1 MEKFRIVMKL
11 SFNLKLSQ
19 SLKLTPLL
27 QQSIKLLQASQVEI
41 NDLINDYINEN
52 PFLEYE
58 DNLSISK
65 PRNQYTKNYNANEN
79 QDDFYDIFENQT
91 KNLTLKEFLIEN
103 SGVFSMSEREQLVF
117 YYLIDAINDDGYLIT
132 DFHDLIIDIPIS
144 PKISSFELEAAL
156 KIIQACSHPGIGS
169 RNLSEC
175 LTLQLENIKDTKN
188 ITKIAQIITKD
199 YLNYIPA
206 NKVSELSRIIRAS
219 EDEIQTA
226 IKLIKS
232 LNPRP
237 GQIFKAIEK
246 NDFINHDLEVI
257 NKNNQWEIFLNDEE
271 FLKLKIVNHY
281 DELLQKEN
289 SLKDKFQEARWLVKN
304 LEQRSITILRV
315 SKEIMSY
322 QVNFLDNGEEFIKPL
337 KLKDIAEKLELHE
350 STISRVTN
358 NKFIKTPHG
367 LFELKFFFSK
377 AVAST
382 EKDGTSSKSILA
394 KIRYIVNNEDKKKPY
409 SDEKIVLLLKQ
420 EGIVVARRT
429 IAKYSDILNIAPSNQ
444 RKG

>member
-1 MEKFRIVMKL
+1 MKL

-206 NKVSELSRIIRAS
+206 NKVSELSRIIRVS

-429 IAKYSDILNIAPSNQ
+429 IAKYRDILNIAPSNQ

>member
-1 MEKFRIVMKL
+1 MKL

-65 PRNQYTKNYNANEN
+65 PRNQYTKNYIANEN

-429 IAKYSDILNIAPSNQ
+429 IAKYRDILNIAPSNQ

>member
-1 MEKFRIVMKL
+1 MKL

-65 PRNQYTKNYNANEN
+65 PRNQYAKNYSANEN

-103 SGVFSMSEREQLVF
+103 TGVFSMSERQQLVF

-132 DFHDLIIDIPIS
+132 DFHDLINDIPIS

-169 RNLSEC
+169 RNLNEC

-206 NKVSELSRIIRAS
+206 NKVSELSRIIRVS

-429 IAKYSDILNIAPSNQ
+429 IAKYRDILNIAPSNQ

>member
-1 MEKFRIVMKL
+1 MKL

-206 NKVSELSRIIRAS
+206 NKVSELSRKIRAS

-429 IAKYSDILNIAPSNQ
+429 IAKYRDILNIAPSNQ

>member
-1 MEKFRIVMKL
+1 MKL

-65 PRNQYTKNYNANEN
+65 PRNQYTKNYIANEN

-169 RNLSEC
+169 RNLNEC

-206 NKVSELSRIIRAS
+206 NKVSELSRIIRVS

-394 KIRYIVNNEDKKKPY
+394 KIRYIMNNEDKKKPY

-429 IAKYSDILNIAPSNQ
+429 IAKYRDILNIAPSNQ

>member
-1 MEKFRIVMKL
+1 MFANSWQVAT
-11 SFNLKLSQ
+11 NLGAIAIHHQRQRRHFGWSSIRQGDIQKAARF
-19 SLKLTPLL
+19 LKM
-27 QQSIKLLQASQVEI
+27 
-41 NDLINDYINEN
+41 
-52 PFLEYE
+52 
-58 DNLSISK
+58 
-65 PRNQYTKNYNANEN
+65 R
-79 QDDFYDIFENQT
+79 IFEQ
-91 KNLTLKEFLIEN
+91 I
-103 SGVFSMSEREQLVF
+103 MRPCDRREGQS
-117 YYLIDAINDDGYLIT
+117 DTIT
-132 DFHDLIIDIPIS
+132 DFHELINDIPIS
-144 PKISSFELEAAL
+144 PEISSFELGAAL

-175 LTLQLENIKDTKN
+175 LTLQLENIKDTEN

-206 NKVSELSRIIRAS
+206 NKVNELSRKISAS
-219 EDEIQTA
+219 EDEIQNA

-257 NKNNQWEIFLNDEE
+257 KKNNQWEIFLNDEE

-429 IAKYSDILNIAPSNQ
+429 ITKYRDILNIAPSNQ

>member
-1 MEKFRIVMKL
+1 MKL

-132 DFHDLIIDIPIS
+132 DFHELINDIPIS
-144 PKISSFELEAAL
+144 PEISSFELEAAL

-257 NKNNQWEIFLNDEE
+257 KKNNQWEIFLNDEE

-289 SLKDKFQEARWLVKN
+289 SLKEKFQEARWLVKN

-322 QVNFLDNGEEFIKPL
+322 QVNFLANGEEFIKPL

-429 IAKYSDILNIAPSNQ
+429 IAKYRDILNIAPSNQ

>member
-1 MEKFRIVMKL
+1 MKL

-103 SGVFSMSEREQLVF
+103 TGVFSMSEREQLVF

-206 NKVSELSRIIRAS
+206 NKVSELSRIIRVS

-429 IAKYSDILNIAPSNQ
+429 IAKYRDILNIAPSNQ

>member
-1 MEKFRIVMKL
+1 MKL

-79 QDDFYDIFENQT
+79 QDDFYDFFENQT

-132 DFHDLIIDIPIS
+132 DFHELINDIPIS
-144 PKISSFELEAAL
+144 PEISSFELEAAL

-175 LTLQLENIKDTKN
+175 LILQLENIKDTKN

-206 NKVSELSRIIRAS
+206 NKVSELSRIIRVS

-429 IAKYSDILNIAPSNQ
+429 IAKYRDILNIAPSNQ

>member
-1 MEKFRIVMKL
+1 MKL

-132 DFHDLIIDIPIS
+132 DFHELINDIPIS
-144 PKISSFELEAAL
+144 PEISSFELEAAL

-377 AVAST
+377 GVAST

-429 IAKYSDILNIAPSNQ
+429 IAKYRDILNIAPSNQ

>member
-1 MEKFRIVMKL
+1 MKL

-79 QDDFYDIFENQT
+79 QDDFYDFFENQT

-132 DFHDLIIDIPIS
+132 DFHELINDIPIS
-144 PKISSFELEAAL
+144 PEISSFELEAAL

-206 NKVSELSRIIRAS
+206 NKVSELSRIIRVS

-429 IAKYSDILNIAPSNQ
+429 IAKYRDILNIAPSNQ

>member
-1 MEKFRIVMKL
+1 MKL

-65 PRNQYTKNYNANEN
+65 PRNQYTKNYIANEN

-132 DFHDLIIDIPIS
+132 DFHDLINDIPIS
-144 PKISSFELEAAL
+144 PEISSFELEAAL

-175 LTLQLENIKDTKN
+175 LTLQLENIKDTTN

-206 NKVSELSRIIRAS
+206 NKVSELSRKIRAS
-219 EDEIQTA
+219 EDEIQNA

-237 GQIFKAIEK
+237 GQIFKVIEK

-322 QVNFLDNGEEFIKPL
+322 QVNFLANGEEFIKPL

-429 IAKYSDILNIAPSNQ
+429 IAKYRDILNIAPSNQ

>member
-1 MEKFRIVMKL
+1 MKL

-169 RNLSEC
+169 RNLNEC

-206 NKVSELSRIIRAS
+206 NKVSELSRIIRVS

-237 GQIFKAIEK
+237 GQIFNAIEK

-394 KIRYIVNNEDKKKPY
+394 KIRYIMNNEDKKKPY

-429 IAKYSDILNIAPSNQ
+429 IAKYRDILNIAPSNQ

>member
-1 MEKFRIVMKL
+1 MKL

-206 NKVSELSRIIRAS
+206 NKVSELSRKISAS
-219 EDEIQTA
+219 EDEIQNA

-237 GQIFKAIEK
+237 GQIYKAIEK

-429 IAKYSDILNIAPSNQ
+429 IAKYRDILNIAPSNQ

>member
-1 MEKFRIVMKL
+1 MKL

-65 PRNQYTKNYNANEN
+65 PRNQYTKNYIANEN

-289 SLKDKFQEARWLVKN
+289 SLKEKFQEARWLVKN

-429 IAKYSDILNIAPSNQ
+429 IAKYRDILNISPSNQ

>member
-1 MEKFRIVMKL
+1 MKL

-65 PRNQYTKNYNANEN
+65 PKNQYPKNYNANEN

-132 DFHDLIIDIPIS
+132 DFHELINHIPIS
-144 PKISSFELEAAL
+144 PEISSFELEAAL

-257 NKNNQWEIFLNDEE
+257 KKNNQWEIFLNDEE

-289 SLKDKFQEARWLVKN
+289 SLKEKFQEARWLVKN

-322 QVNFLDNGEEFIKPL
+322 QVNFLANGEEFIKPL

-429 IAKYSDILNIAPSNQ
+429 IAKYRDILNISPSNQ

>member
-1 MEKFRIVMKL
+1 MKL

-65 PRNQYTKNYNANEN
+65 PRNQYTKNYIANEN

-169 RNLSEC
+169 RNLNEC

-206 NKVSELSRIIRAS
+206 NKVSELSRIIRVS

-237 GQIFKAIEK
+237 GQIFNAIEK
-246 NDFINHDLEVI
+246 NDFINHDLEMI

-429 IAKYSDILNIAPSNQ
+429 IAKYRDILNIAPSNQ

>member
-1 MEKFRIVMKL
+1 MKL

-65 PRNQYTKNYNANEN
+65 PRNQYAKNYNANVN

-132 DFHDLIIDIPIS
+132 DFHELINDIPIS
-144 PKISSFELEAAL
+144 PEISSFELEAAL

-206 NKVSELSRIIRAS
+206 NKVNELSRKISAS
-219 EDEIQTA
+219 EDEIQNA

-257 NKNNQWEIFLNDEE
+257 KKNNQWEIFLNDEE

-289 SLKDKFQEARWLVKN
+289 SLKEKFQEARWLVKN

-377 AVAST
+377 SIAST
-382 EKDGTSSKSILA
+382 EKDGASSKSILA

-409 SDEKIVLLLKQ
+409 SDEKIVLLLKK
-420 EGIVVARRT
+420 EGILVARRT
-429 IAKYSDILNIAPSNQ
+429 IAKYRDILNISPSNQ

>member
-1 MEKFRIVMKL
+1 MKL

-206 NKVSELSRIIRAS
+206 NKVSELSRKISAS
-219 EDEIQTA
+219 EDEIQNA

-237 GQIFKAIEK
+237 GQIYKAIEK
-246 NDFINHDLEVI
+246 NDFVNHDLEVVK
-257 NKNNQWEIFLNDEE
+257 KNNQWELFLNDEE

-289 SLKDKFQEARWLVKN
+289 SLKEKFQEARWLVKN

-322 QVNFLDNGEEFIKPL
+322 QVNFLANGEEFIKPL

-429 IAKYSDILNIAPSNQ
+429 IAKYRDILNIAPSNQ

>member
-1 MEKFRIVMKL
+1 MKL

-65 PRNQYTKNYNANEN
+65 PRNQYTKNYNANAN

-132 DFHDLIIDIPIS
+132 DFHELINDIPIS
-144 PKISSFELEAAL
+144 PEISSFELEAAL

-206 NKVSELSRIIRAS
+206 NKVSELSRKISAS
-219 EDEIQTA
+219 EDEIQNA

-289 SLKDKFQEARWLVKN
+289 SLKEKFQEARWLVKN

-429 IAKYSDILNIAPSNQ
+429 IAKYRDILNIAPSNQ

>member
-1 MEKFRIVMKL
+1 MKL

-65 PRNQYTKNYNANEN
+65 PRNQYTKNYNTNEN

-429 IAKYSDILNIAPSNQ
+429 IAKYRDILNIAPSNQ

>member
-1 MEKFRIVMKL
+1 MKL

-132 DFHDLIIDIPIS
+132 DFHELINDIPIS
-144 PKISSFELEAAL
+144 PEISSFELEAAL

-206 NKVSELSRIIRAS
+206 NKVSELSRKISAS
-219 EDEIQTA
+219 EDEIQNA

-237 GQIFKAIEK
+237 GHIFKVIEK

-289 SLKDKFQEARWLVKN
+289 SLKEKFQEARWLVKN

-322 QVNFLDNGEEFIKPL
+322 QVNFLANGEEFIKPL

-429 IAKYSDILNIAPSNQ
+429 IAKYRDILNIAPSNQ

>member
-1 MEKFRIVMKL
+1 MKL

-132 DFHDLIIDIPIS
+132 DFHDLINDIPIS

-206 NKVSELSRIIRAS
+206 NKVSELSRIIRVS

-429 IAKYSDILNIAPSNQ
+429 IAKYRDILNIAPSNQ

>member
-1 MEKFRIVMKL
+1 MKL

-132 DFHDLIIDIPIS
+132 DFHELINDIPIS
-144 PKISSFELEAAL
+144 PEISSFELEAAL

-289 SLKDKFQEARWLVKN
+289 SLKDKFQEARLLVKN

-394 KIRYIVNNEDKKKPY
+394 KIRYIMNNEDKKKPY

-429 IAKYSDILNIAPSNQ
+429 IAKYRDILNIAPSNQ

>member
-1 MEKFRIVMKL
+1 MKL

-65 PRNQYTKNYNANEN
+65 PRNQYAKNYNANEN

-206 NKVSELSRIIRAS
+206 NKVSELSRIIRVS

-257 NKNNQWEIFLNDEE
+257 KKNNQWEIFLNDEE

-289 SLKDKFQEARWLVKN
+289 SLKEKFQEARWLVKN

-394 KIRYIVNNEDKKKPY
+394 KIRYIMNNEDKKKPY

-429 IAKYSDILNIAPSNQ
+429 IAKYRDILNIAPSNQ

>member
-1 MEKFRIVMKL
+1 MKL

-132 DFHDLIIDIPIS
+132 DFHDLINDIPIS
-144 PKISSFELEAAL
+144 PEISFFELEAAL
-156 KIIQACSHPGIGS
+156 KTIQACSHPGIGS

-206 NKVSELSRIIRAS
+206 NKVSELSRKISAS
-219 EDEIQTA
+219 EDEIQNA

-257 NKNNQWEIFLNDEE
+257 KKNNQWEIFLNDEE

-289 SLKDKFQEARWLVKN
+289 SLKEKFQEARWLVKN

-429 IAKYSDILNIAPSNQ
+429 IAKYRDILNIAPSNQ

>member
-1 MEKFRIVMKL
+1 MKL

-65 PRNQYTKNYNANEN
+65 PRNQYTKNYIANEN

-103 SGVFSMSEREQLVF
+103 TGVFSMSEREQLVF

-132 DFHDLIIDIPIS
+132 DFHELINHIPIS
-144 PKISSFELEAAL
+144 PEISSFELEAAL

-206 NKVSELSRIIRAS
+206 NKVSELSRKISAS
-219 EDEIQTA
+219 EDEIQNA

-377 AVAST
+377 GVAST

-394 KIRYIVNNEDKKKPY
+394 KIRYIMNNEDKKKPY

-429 IAKYSDILNIAPSNQ
+429 IAKYRDILNIAPSNQ